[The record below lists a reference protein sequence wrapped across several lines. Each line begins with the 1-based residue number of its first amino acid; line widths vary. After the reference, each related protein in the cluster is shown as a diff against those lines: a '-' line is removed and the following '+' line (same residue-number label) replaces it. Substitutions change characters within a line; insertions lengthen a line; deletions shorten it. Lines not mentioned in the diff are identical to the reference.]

1 MAKAK
6 YYLLTSEF
14 INGTEAERIG
24 LVSLCVPA
32 ADLMDRAL
40 KVAGDLAGG
49 AQQAIR
55 WTKRSLNGWMRMAGP
70 IFENSMALEI
80 LSFQGPDVREGIRAI
95 REKRPPRFPS
105 AHPSVGAQ

>member
-6 YYLLTSEF
+6 YYLLTSDF
-14 INGTEAERIG
+14 IDGREAERIG

-40 KVAGDLAGG
+40 DVGNRLALGS
-49 AQQAIR
+49 QQAVR
-55 WTKRSLNGWMRMAGP
+55 WTKRSLNNWLRLAGP
-70 IFENSMALEI
+70 IFDQSIALEM
-80 LSFQGPDVREGIRAI
+80 LTFMDEDVREGLAAI

-105 AHPSVGAQ
+105 AR